1 MLVVQDVSL
10 RFETE
15 LLKRV
20 SFELKPNEIVGIV
33 GSSGAGKTS
42 LLKIISGLLEP
53 TSGKVFYNDK
63 LVEGPATKLIP
74 GHDDIQL
81 VNQDFGLDIYHT
93 VEENIREK
101 ALYLP
106 YKERDELVDELL
118 DLTELTRIR
127 KQKAHLISGGEQQR
141 LALARALAC
150 EPKVLLLDEP
160 FVHLDGR
167 LRFKITNYLQ
177 DLQRIRSMS
186 ILIVSHNGE
195 EILSWTDRIIH
206 ISKGTIKRKST
217 PLNFYYKPRSI
228 EEGGL
233 FGVINK
239 ITIQNK
245 RILFRPNEYEISE
258 NHSNGIPINFIK
270 SQFMG
275 EYYLNYFTTNKKE
288 KITLSHT
295 EPLDYAK
302 EIIIKRRY

>member
-1 MLVVQDVSL
+1 MLTLEDISL
-10 RFETE
+10 KFENE
-15 LLKRV
+15 ILNGI
-20 SFELKPNEIVGIV
+20 SFELKPNEIIGIV
-33 GSSGAGKTS
+33 GGSGAGKTS

-53 TSGKVFYNDK
+53 TSGKVFFEGK

-74 GHDDIQL
+74 GHEDIQL
-81 VNQDFGLDIYHT
+81 VNQDFDLDIYHT

-118 DLTELTRIR
+118 ELIELTKIR
-127 KQKAHLISGGEQQR
+127 KQKAHLLSGGEQQR

-150 EPKVLLLDEP
+150 EPKILLLDEP

-167 LRFKITNYLQ
+167 LRIKITNYLQ

-186 ILIVSHNGE
+186 IIIVSHNGE

-206 ISKGTIKRKST
+206 ISKGIVKRKDT
-217 PLNFYYKPRSI
+217 PINYFYKAKNES
-228 EEGGL
+228 EGGL
-233 FGVINK
+233 FGTINK
-239 ITIQNK
+239 VILNRK
-245 RILFRPNEYEISE
+245 RFLFRPNEYQITE
-258 NHSNGIPINFIK
+258 NHPDGIPISFIK

-275 EYYLNYFTTNKKE
+275 EYYFNYFLTNKKE

-295 EPLDYAK
+295 EPLAHAK
-302 EIIIKRRY
+302 EFIIKRKY